1 MKPIKK
7 FTVSPVLPDRIK
19 RLRDIANNL
28 WWSWDFEAR
37 ELFRRLDQDLWEDVR
52 HNPVLMLSRVGQT
65 VLEERA
71 KDDSYLFQ
79 LDRVAERF
87 DYMLSRKTWFQP
99 KENVDLQVAY
109 FSMEYGITES
119 LAVYSGGLGVLS
131 GDHLKSS
138 SDLGIP
144 LCAVGLSYQNGY
156 FQQSIGVDDW
166 QEEKVAANDFY
177 NMPLSLVKTND
188 DQRMSIEVP
197 MVDRT
202 VYAQVWKAEVGR
214 IHLYLLDTNV
224 DENSEEDRRI
234 TAELY
239 GGNTETRI
247 QQEIVLGMGGVR
259 LLQAIGMENCV
270 FHLNE
275 GHSAFSGLERIRNL
289 VQRHKLTFLEALEV
303 VKASSLF
310 TTHTPVKAGIDLF
323 SVELMEKYFRNFSKE
338 VGITIPEL
346 LALGQSK
353 AENPREDFSMAVLAL
368 NLSYKA
374 NAVSKLHG
382 VVSRR
387 MWRSLWS
394 GLLEEEIPI
403 ISITNGIHQAS
414 WISREMTDLYDRY
427 LGIDWA
433 QKPCSEDLW
442 KKVYEIP
449 DAELWRTHVRRRQR
463 LIEFVRR
470 SLVKQYRQLGKP
482 QYELTRVENV
492 LNSDA
497 LTIGFARRFA
507 TYKRAAL
514 LFSDPD
520 RLETLLNNPKQ
531 PVQIIIAGKAHPQD
545 TEGKRLIQ
553 KILKL
558 SHEERFYQSIVF
570 IENYDMNVSRY
581 LVQGC
586 DIWLNN
592 PRRGME
598 ACGTSGMKSAVNGGL
613 NFSTLDGWWDEIY
626 HPGIG
631 WAIGTRD
638 IYEDEKNWDEQESNK
653 LLNILEKEIIPT
665 FYYRDKDGLPR
676 DWIHHMKDSI
686 ATICHLFNTN
696 RMLKDYTE
704 IMYFP
709 AAERAEKMRSNAF
722 QISKEL
728 AAWKKNMRQKW
739 ESIRFLNV
747 ETSPI
752 TELSVKNSL
761 EVETEI
767 FLDGIHPNDIDIQI
781 YYGKV
786 DEKGEIEDGMFQSM
800 VLDHETGL
808 NKYRYKGQ
816 IDNWVCGLNGF
827 TIRVIP
833 KHPDLGSPFEDGL
846 IHWFTG

>member
-7 FTVSPVLPDRIK
+7 FTISPVLPDRIK

-37 ELFRRLDQDLWEDVR
+37 ELFRRLDQDLWEKVR
-52 HNPVLMLSRVGQT
+52 HNPVLMLSSIGQE
-65 VLEERA
+65 VLEDRA

-79 LDRVAERF
+79 LDRTVERF
-87 DYMLSRKTWFQP
+87 DYMLTRKVWFQQE
-99 KENVDLQVAY
+99 KDVDLQVAY

-131 GDHLKSS
+131 GDHLKSAS
-138 SDLGIP
+138 ELGIP

-156 FQQSIGVDDW
+156 FQQTIGVDDW

-177 NMPLSLVKTND
+177 NLPLTLVKSEND
-188 DQRMSIEVP
+188 KQLLVEIP

-202 VYAQVWKAEVGR
+202 VYAQVWKAAVGR
-214 IHLYLLDTNV
+214 IHLYLLDTNI
-224 DENSEEDRRI
+224 DENSEADRKI

-239 GGNTETRI
+239 GGDTEMRI

-259 LLQAIGMENCV
+259 ALKAIGIENCV
-270 FHLNE
+270 YHLNE
-275 GHSAFSGLERIRNL
+275 GHSAFLGLERIRGLIQSENL
-289 VQRHKLTFLEALEV
+289 SFLEGLEV
-303 VKASSLF
+303 VKASSVF
-310 TTHTPVKAGIDLF
+310 TTHTPVQAGIDLF
-323 SVELMEKYFRNFSKE
+323 STELMEKYFKKYCAE
-338 VGITIPEL
+338 VGISLNDL
-346 LALGQSK
+346 LALGQPKPVNLK
-353 AENPREDFSMAVLAL
+353 AEFSMAVLAL

-374 NAVSKLHG
+374 NAVSELHG

-387 MWRSLWS
+387 MWCSLWPD
-394 GLLEEEIPI
+394 LLESEIPI

-433 QKPCSEDLW
+433 HKPASEELW

-470 SLVKQYRQLGKP
+470 RLVEQYRQLGKP
-482 QYELTRVENV
+482 QYELSRVENV

-507 TYKRAAL
+507 TYKRADL

-520 RLETLLNNPKQ
+520 RLERFLNDPKR
-531 PVQIIIAGKAHPQD
+531 PVQVIIAGKAHPRD

-581 LVQGC
+581 LVQGS

-613 NFSTLDGWWDEIY
+613 NFSTLDGWWDEVY

-638 IYEDEKNWDEQESNK
+638 IYEDVKNWDEQEAK
-653 LLNILEKEIIPT
+653 KMLNILEKEIIPT
-665 FYYRDKDGLPR
+665 FFYRDKDGLPR
-676 DWIHHMKDSI
+676 DWIHRMKDSI
-686 ATICHLFNTN
+686 ATICPVFNTN

-704 IMYFP
+704 MMYYP
-709 AAERAEKMRSNAF
+709 AAERAVKMRQDSF
-722 QISKEL
+722 KITHEL
-728 AAWKKNMRQKW
+728 AGWKKNLRDKW
-739 ESIRFLNV
+739 DSIRFLKV
-747 ETSPI
+747 DTSPLM
-752 TELSVKNSL
+752 ELSVKNSL
-761 EVETEI
+761 EITTEI
-767 FLDGIHPNDIDIQI
+767 FLDGINPNDIDVQI
-781 YYGKV
+781 YYGKINESGDIV
-786 DEKGEIEDGMFQSM
+786 EGIFQSM
-800 VLDHETGL
+800 ALDHEMGT

-816 IDNWVCGLNGF
+816 INNWVCGLNGF
-827 TIRVIP
+827 TVRVIP